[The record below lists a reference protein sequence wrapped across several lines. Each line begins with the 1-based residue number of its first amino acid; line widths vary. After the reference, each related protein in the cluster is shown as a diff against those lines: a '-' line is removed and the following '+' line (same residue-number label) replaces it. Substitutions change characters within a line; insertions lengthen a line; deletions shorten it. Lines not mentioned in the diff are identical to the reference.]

1 MTSSDKPKPQASAKL
16 QHSKLSDTSRVRR
29 SFIARR
35 IPHVSSRQRRVNIQ
49 DDGHKPPQE
58 RGHLTRLRAGRGAVP
73 RSCGCGATVTLR
85 PVVAAAA

>member
-35 IPHVSSRQRRVNIQ
+35 ISYVSCRQRCVNIQ
-49 DDGHKPPQE
+49 DDGHKPP
-58 RGHLTRLRAGRGAVP
+58 
-73 RSCGCGATVTLR
+73 
-85 PVVAAAA
+85 